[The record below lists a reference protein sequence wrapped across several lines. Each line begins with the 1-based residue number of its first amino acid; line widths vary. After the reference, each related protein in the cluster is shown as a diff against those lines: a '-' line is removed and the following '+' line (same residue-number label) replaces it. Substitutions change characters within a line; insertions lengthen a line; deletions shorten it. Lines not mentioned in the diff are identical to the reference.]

1 MSQRRRA
8 GDTVYSL
15 ISGRRRIG
23 GQICTIKK
31 GLRKGGLEIV
41 LSEKV
46 PETSKNV
53 FLLISGNGDEVYN
66 YLIVNYADKPSEKLY
81 EKNTTG
87 IALNNVVSLYFYCF
101 GGSATIMEQG
111 DVVKS
116 ANNGAAEYTS
126 VPITSNV
133 QVSFTGTGYSS
144 AKTIKVTWTG
154 G

>member
-1 MSQRRRA
+1 MSQRVNSGGAVCEIRK
-8 GDTVYSL
+8 
-15 ISGRRRIG
+15 GRRKLG
-23 GQICTIKK
+23 GAVYDIEQGK
-31 GLRKGGLEIV
+31 RKGGSLIRFAGE
-41 LSEKV
+41 V

-53 FLLISGNGDEVYN
+53 FLLISGNGDNAYN

-81 EKNTTG
+81 EQNTTG

-111 DVVKS
+111 NVVKS
-116 ANNGAAEYTS
+116 ENNGAAEYTC

-144 AKTIKVTWTG
+144 AKTIKVTWIG